1 MKSIRQQII
10 EAKREKTERE
20 SELWFVDYCNN
31 CKTGLAFKNDVHAT
45 THITAGM
52 KENQLLS
59 KQELLELMIFEDY
72 TATSQHRCMLNIS
85 N

>member
-1 MKSIRQQII
+1 MTTATTARQVWHL
-10 EAKREKTERE
+10 KMMYR
-20 SELWFVDYCNN
+20 
-31 CKTGLAFKNDVHAT
+31 AT

-52 KENQLLS
+52 NENQLLS

>member
-31 CKTGLAFKNDVHAT
+31 CKTGLAFKMMYRAT

-52 KENQLLS
+52 NENQLLS